1 VRVAIID
8 DHRLCGEGLRAWL
21 TAHVPE
27 VSVVHVGS
35 EPRGALEL
43 VDSIDVVLLDLEL
56 GAGAPPAAQSVEAFI
71 GSGVQVILLTGAIRG
86 NALREALLAGAG
98 GYVTKAAQPVELV
111 RLLEQ
116 VSHGEYRLTPEFA
129 AALSSVNA
137 PELSAQELRALQL
150 YSQGLTLRQVSHR
163 MSVSHYTA
171 KEYLDRVRAKYQA
184 LGRTVRTKAQLQAAA
199 RQDGLL
205 EL

>member
-1 VRVAIID
+1 MRIAIID
-8 DHRLCGEGLRAWL
+8 DHRLCSEGLRAWL
-21 TAHVPE
+21 SANVPE
-27 VSVVHVGS
+27 VMVVYVGAD
-35 EPRGALEL
+35 PQAALAL
-43 VDSIDVVLLDLEL
+43 VDTFDVVLLDLEL
-56 GAGAPPAAQSVEAFI
+56 GPGAPPAAQSVEAFI
-71 GSGVQVILLTGAIRG
+71 GAGVPVILLTGAIRG

-98 GYVTKAAQPVELV
+98 GYVTKAADPVELV

-116 VSHGEYRLTPEFA
+116 VCNGEYRLTPEFA

-150 YSQGLTLRQVSHR
+150 YSQGLTLRQVAHR

-184 LGRTVRTKAQLQAAA
+184 MGRMVRTKAQMQAAA
-199 RQDGLL
+199 QQDGLL

>member
-1 VRVAIID
+1 MRVAIID
-8 DHRLCGEGLRAWL
+8 DHRLCSEGLRAWL
-21 TAHVPE
+21 SANVPE
-27 VSVVHVGS
+27 VLVVHVGTD
-35 EPRGALEL
+35 PQAALAL
-43 VDSIDVVLLDLEL
+43 VDSFDVVLLDLEL
-56 GAGAPPAAQSVEAFI
+56 GATAPPAALSVELFI
-71 GSGVQVILLTGAIRG
+71 GAGVQVILLTGAVRG

-98 GYVTKAAQPVELV
+98 GYVTKAAEPVELV

-116 VSHGEYRLTPEFA
+116 VSHGEYRITPEFA

-137 PELSAQELRALQL
+137 PELSAQELRALRL
-150 YSQGLTLRQVSHR
+150 YAQGLTLRQVARR

-184 LGRTVRTKAQLQAAA
+184 MGRSVRTKAQMQAAA
-199 RQDGLL
+199 QQDGLL